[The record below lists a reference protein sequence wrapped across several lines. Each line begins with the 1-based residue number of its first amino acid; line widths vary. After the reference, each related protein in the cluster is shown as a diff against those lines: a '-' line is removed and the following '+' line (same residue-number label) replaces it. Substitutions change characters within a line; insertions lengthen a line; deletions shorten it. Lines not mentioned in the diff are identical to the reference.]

1 MKTNKFRAAAVAAS
15 LLLGASAAFAQ
26 ASKSGKSLTPQ
37 QERMVQCNK
46 EATGKTGDERKTFM
60 SACLKGETVAAAP
73 SAKTTQQEKM
83 KTCNADATSKS
94 LKGDARKSYMST
106 CLKGD
111 GATAAAPAPAAA
123 ATTASTSKATQQEKM
138 KTCSADAKAKSLK
151 GDARKGYM
159 SDCLKG
165 DGAAAH

>member
-1 MKTNKFRAAAVAAS
+1 MQLKTTSSLVLALALAVGS
-15 LLLGASAAFAQ
+15 GAAFAQ
-26 ASKSGKSLTPQ
+26 ASNSGKSLTPQ

-46 EATGKTGDERKTFM
+46 QATGKTGDDRKAFM
-60 SACLKGETVAAAP
+60 SACLKGETAAAAP
-73 SAKTTQQEKM
+73 SAKATQQEKM

-106 CLKGD
+106 CLKSD
-111 GATAAAPAPAAA
+111 GATAAAPTPAAPAA
-123 ATTASTSKATQQEKM
+123 TASTSKATQQEKM

-151 GDARKGYM
+151 GDARKSYM

>member
-1 MKTNKFRAAAVAAS
+1 MQLKTTSSLVLALALAVGS
-15 LLLGASAAFAQ
+15 GAAFAQ
-26 ASKSGKSLTPQ
+26 DASKSGKSLTPQ

-46 EATGKTGDERKTFM
+46 QATGKTGDERKTFM

-83 KTCNADATSKS
+83 KTCNADATSKL

-111 GATAAAPAPAAA
+111 GATAAVPAPAA
-123 ATTASTSKATQQEKM
+123 TTSASTSKATQQEKM

-151 GDARKGYM
+151 GDARKSYM
-159 SDCLKG
+159 SDCLKS

>member
-1 MKTNKFRAAAVAAS
+1 MQLKTTSSLVLALALAVGS
-15 LLLGASAAFAQ
+15 GAAFAQ
-26 ASKSGKSLTPQ
+26 DASKSGKSLTPQ

-60 SACLKGETVAAAP
+60 SACLKGETIAAAP
-73 SAKTTQQEKM
+73 GAKMTQQEKM

-94 LKGDARKSYMST
+94 LKGDARKNYMST

-111 GATAAAPAPAAA
+111 AATAAAPAS

-151 GDARKGYM
+151 GDARKSYM
-159 SDCLKG
+159 SECLKG

>member
-1 MKTNKFRAAAVAAS
+1 MQLKTTSSLVLALALAVGS
-15 LLLGASAAFAQ
+15 GAAFAQ

-60 SACLKGETVAAAP
+60 STCLKGETVAAAP
-73 SAKTTQQEKM
+73 DAKTSQQEKM

-111 GATAAAPAPAAA
+111 GATAAAPAPAP
-123 ATTASTSKATQQEKM
+123 TASTSKATQQEKM
-138 KTCSADAKAKSLK
+138 KTCSADAKVKSLK
-151 GDARKGYM
+151 GDARKSYM

-165 DGAAAH
+165 GGAAAH